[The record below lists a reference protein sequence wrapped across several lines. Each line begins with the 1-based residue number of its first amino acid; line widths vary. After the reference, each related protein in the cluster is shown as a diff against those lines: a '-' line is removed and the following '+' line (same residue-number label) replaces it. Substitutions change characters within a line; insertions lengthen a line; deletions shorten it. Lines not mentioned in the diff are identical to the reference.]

1 MATNLQ
7 TLRQQVAEL
16 LDKAEDKGLVSALTQ
31 INDTVNLVEQDYTA
45 SINENKELLKDYK
58 EVIKNVSFKREAEP
72 ERGATEP
79 PRIEDFLMAVKS
91 NATKN

>member
-45 SINENKELLKDYK
+45 SVNENKELLKDYK
-58 EVIKNVSFKREAEP
+58 EVIKSVSFKREAEP
-72 ERGATEP
+72 ERGAVEP
-79 PRIEDFLMAVKS
+79 PRIEDFLMAVK
-91 NATKN
+91 NKK